1 MASLAVRL
9 LGGKAS
15 DRYGRKNVMIVAT
28 AMITGAMTW
37 IGFADSSN
45 DLMIGMTLYGL
56 GQGMAAPTL
65 LAWAT
70 DLSDELHKGRGI
82 ASLYIAMELG
92 IGSGAFTSALIY
104 GNNASHFI
112 RTFLTC
118 GLLSALAFVFLLSV
132 SFKRKG
138 LPRSI

>member
-1 MASLAVRL
+1 
-9 LGGKAS
+9 
-15 DRYGRKNVMIVAT
+15 
-28 AMITGAMTW
+28 
-37 IGFADSSN
+37 
-45 DLMIGMTLYGL
+45 
-56 GQGMAAPTL
+56 
-65 LAWAT
+65 
-70 DLSDELHKGRGI
+70 
-82 ASLYIAMELG
+82 MELG

-104 GNNASHFI
+104 GNNASNFI